1 MFWYGGWGPGGWF
14 LMLAA
19 MLLFWALVVAAGVAL
34 VRHLSAPPRG
44 RQPAPP
50 WETGDPRRGG
60 RRAEELL
67 AERFARGQIDEEEY
81 ERRLALLREH
91 R

>member
-1 MFWYGGWGPGGWF
+1 
-14 LMLAA
+14 MLP
-19 MLLFWALVVAAGVAL
+19 FWALVVAAGVAL
-34 VRHLSAPPRG
+34 VRRLSAPPRG
-44 RQPAPP
+44 RRAAPP
-50 WETGDPRRGG
+50 WEAGDPRWAAGG
-60 RRAEELL
+60 RQELL

>member
-14 LMLAA
+14 LMLVTT
-19 MLLFWALVVAAGVAL
+19 LLFWALVVAAGVAL
-34 VRHLSAPPRG
+34 VRHLSASPRG
-44 RQPAPP
+44 RQAAPP
-50 WETGDPRRGG
+50 WEPGDPRWDG